1 MGSAFRNVI
10 VSSGVA
16 LALLAPVHAG
26 DWTNDPY
33 LIRKDEELLR
43 CPMPGYMALLRRITP
58 DRVGTLVQLAPA
70 DCRFVPRRRDD
81 VSDLISAQRE
91 RFGPDA
97 PPVPGDPEEIS
108 LRQFQLYLDGRL
120 LHERGDQAAAVC
132 RWNEVLEQPAEG
144 RRWRSTRAAYMIGRS
159 VQHSDPELAAKW
171 YRAVRSLAAEGCADT
186 LGLACASIGW
196 EARAEL
202 DLGRIPRAL
211 ALYLEQHAAGDP
223 TADESIL
230 FACRRGLDEAT
241 LDLSQL
247 AVDPVSR
254 RIFTVWV
261 LGAWGCYDFAPEGG
275 MAGLAGRWC
284 GALEDSGVVQPG
296 LPEVDLLAAMAYEC
310 EDLERAR
317 EWSAMAPA
325 DAPVARWVRVKLACR
340 EGGLEDAIAAMRD
353 FASSDGIEFEESI
366 PPQRPHSAWSPA
378 VHDDGHGPMR
388 SRALCEL
395 GALLVSAG
403 RFEEAFGA
411 FVAGRSREDAAY
423 LLERILSADRAA
435 ELVDGCFPDPA
446 VAMGP
451 LSPATWQPSWRWGN
465 SVGEGFRHLVGAR
478 FLRELRVSDARAF
491 VDSKERAKLDLLARL
506 LATGDDSARRDG
518 ERAAALWD
526 AAQLVRHEC
535 ADIAATTSELGGY
548 RAYWEYGRLAMPT
561 ADEMVRW
568 ESSATVPTHVRHMRY
583 RAAELAWRA
592 SLLLPDE
599 DPFTAEVLCEAGRW
613 LAPHDPKSAD
623 RFYKSLVRR
632 CGSTA
637 LGAEADRR
645 RWFPPRT

>member
-1 MGSAFRNVI
+1 MESTLRHVL

-16 LALLAPVHAG
+16 LVLLAPVHAG
-26 DWTNDPY
+26 DWTDDSY
-33 LIRKDEELLR
+33 LTRKDEELLR
-43 CPMPGYMALLRRITP
+43 CPMPGYQALLRRITP
-58 DRVGTLVQLAPA
+58 DRVGTLVELAPA

-81 VSDLISAQRE
+81 VSDLVSAQRE

-97 PPVPGDPEEIS
+97 PPVPGDPDEAS
-108 LRQFQLYLDGRL
+108 LRQFRLYLDGRL

-132 RWNEVLEQPAEG
+132 RWNEVLEQPADA
-144 RRWRSTRAAYMIGRS
+144 RQWRSTRAAYMIGRS
-159 VQHSDPELAAKW
+159 VQDSDPELAAKW

-202 DLGRIPRAL
+202 DLGRVPRAL
-211 ALYLEQHAAGDP
+211 ALYLEHHAAGDP
-223 TADESIL
+223 SADESIL
-230 FACRRGLDEAT
+230 FACRRGLDEGT
-241 LDLSQL
+241 LDLPHL
-247 AVDPVSR
+247 AFDPVSR

-261 LGAWGCYDFAPEGG
+261 LGAWGRHDFAPEDG
-275 MAGLAGRWC
+275 MEGLAARWC
-284 GALEDSGVVQPG
+284 GALEESGVVQPG
-296 LPEVDLLAAMAYEC
+296 LPDVDLLAAMAYEC
-310 EDLERAR
+310 GDLERAR
-317 EWSAMAPA
+317 AWSAMAPA
-325 DAPVARWVRVKLACR
+325 DAPVARWVRIKLACR

-353 FASSDGIEFEESI
+353 FASSDGIEFDASI
-366 PPQRPHSAWSPA
+366 PPPRPHTPWSPA
-378 VHDDGHGPMR
+378 VNDDGPGPMR
-388 SRALCEL
+388 SRALGEL

-435 ELVDGCFPDPA
+435 ELVDGSFPDPA
-446 VAMGP
+446 VSVGP
-451 LSPATWQPSWRWGN
+451 PSPATWQPRWSW
-465 SVGEGFRHLVGAR
+465 SPAVGDAFRQLVGAR
-478 FLRELRVSDARAF
+478 FLRELRVVDARAF
-491 VDSKERAKLDLLARL
+491 VAEQERAKLDLLARL
-506 LATGDDSARRDG
+506 LATGDDAARQDG

-526 AAQLVRHEC
+526 AARLVRHEC
-535 ADIAATTSELGGY
+535 AGIAAATSDVGGY
-548 RAYWEYGRLAMPT
+548 RAYWEHGRLAMPT

-568 ESSATVPTHVRHMRY
+568 ESSATVPTHARHMRH

-599 DPFTAEVLCEAGRW
+599 DPFTAEVLCEAGRGR
-613 LAPHDPKSAD
+613 APHDPRSAD
-623 RFYKSLVRR
+623 RFSKSLVRR

-645 RWFPPRT
+645 RWFPPRS